1 MPILPQSQLA
11 RWTIVASTVLT
22 LGCGAATEQVTSVT
36 PPVVVVP
43 VTVPPSGTA
52 TSLDVANWN
61 LEWFGDASNGPS
73 NESLQQGNARAVIAG
88 VDADV
93 WGLEEV
99 VSASAWATLKAG
111 LPGYA
116 GVLANEPNV
125 VNGAAYYSASEQKV
139 ALLYKTSVATLQ
151 GARIILTA
159 NDYDFAGRPPLEVR
173 LSVTVNGASEDLVV
187 IVLHMKAFNDTA
199 SWQRRQNAGAALKAY
214 LDATY
219 PTQKVMVIGD
229 WNDDVDVSITPDRA
243 TPYANFVSDSARY
256 RFPTR
261 VLTDARI
268 ASTVGYPD
276 LIDHQLDTKAQFA
289 DYIVGSAKVI
299 RADQYIT
306 SYGPTTSDHYPVLSR
321 YTVPAPSRAP

>member
-1 MPILPQSQLA
+1 MPIASLERLT
-11 RWTIVASTVLT
+11 RWAFVAGTILT
-22 LGCGAATEQVTSVT
+22 LGCGAAADSVTPGT
-36 PPVVVVP
+36 PPVVIVP

-73 NESLQQGNARAVIAG
+73 NESLQQSNVRAVIAG
-88 VDADV
+88 VDADI

-99 VSASAWATLKAG
+99 VDASAWATLKAG

-116 GVLANEPNV
+116 GVLANEANV
-125 VNGAAYYSASEQKV
+125 VNGAAYYSTGEQKV

-173 LSVTVNGASEDLVV
+173 LGVTVNGASEDLVV
-187 IVLHMKAFNDTA
+187 IVLHMKAFNDTI

-214 LDATY
+214 LDTTY

-229 WNDDVDVSITPDRA
+229 WNDDVDVSITPGRA
-243 TPYANFVSDSARY
+243 TPYANFVSDSVRY

-261 VLTDARI
+261 TLTDAGI

-276 LIDHQLDTKAQFA
+276 FIDHQLDTKAQFA
-289 DYIVGSAKVI
+289 DYIAGSAAVI
-299 RADQYIT
+299 RVDKYIA
-306 SYGPTTSDHYPVLSR
+306 SYGTTTTDHYPVLSR
-321 YTVPAPSRAP
+321 YTVPARAPAR